1 MKKKDTKRDIKKCA
15 IAELL
20 LDVVYPRRCPIC
32 HDIVQ
37 PKGEL
42 VCCSCAGKIQP
53 IQEPYCKKCGKPI
66 EKEEREYCA
75 DCARREHIFEEAAGI
90 FIYDQTMQKSLMKC
104 KYGGRREYLDYY
116 GQMMAR
122 HGAKFLKRW
131 QPQAIVPIPLHK
143 TRMCLRGFNQSAE
156 LAHALGREL
165 GIPVQEH
172 MLEKNRKTRPQK
184 ELEENQR
191 RRNLL
196 GAFSLGKDFHP
207 LRRIV
212 LVDDVYTT
220 GSTVDE
226 AAKCLKKAGAG
237 KIYVLTLCTGKGFS
251 TRF

>member
-1 MKKKDTKRDIKKCA
+1 M
-15 IAELL
+15 
-20 LDVVYPRRCPIC
+20 C

-42 VCCSCAGKIQP
+42 ICRSCAGKIQP
-53 IQEPYCKKCGKPI
+53 IQEPRCKKCGKPI
-66 EKEEREYCA
+66 EKEELEHCA
-75 DCARREHIFEEAAGI
+75 DCTRREHVFEEAAGI
-90 FIYDQTMQKSLMKC
+90 FPYDKTMRESLMKC
-104 KYGGRREYLDYY
+104 KYGGRKEYLDYY
-116 GQMMAR
+116 GQMMVR
-122 HGAKFLKRW
+122 HGGKFLTRW

-143 TRMCLRGFNQSAE
+143 IQMRQRGFNQSAC
-156 LAHALGREL
+156 LAHALGEAL
-165 GIPVQEH
+165 EIPVQEH

-196 GAFSLGKDFHP
+196 GAFSPGKEFCP
-207 LRRIV
+207 LHSIV

-237 KIYVLTLCTGKGFS
+237 DIYVLTLCTGKGF
-251 TRF
+251 